1 MLDSTVLLISTR
13 CFARSSLLGS
23 EEVVRHLVLRPSQ
36 LRIDRPAKLIKL
48 EEIPVHPLVNLHDR
62 RLVPA
67 PVAVIRRAE
76 HRHHRLI
83 VRPLVPV
90 LHQLVRS
97 GDQVQAVAV
106 VELLRDVLTERV
118 PRASRGDAP
127 AAPVVGVGPQ
137 QVAHRAFVR
146 HLLRPRELAYVLQR
160 VQTGAQ
166 AAVRAEDLVLDS
178 RRQGQVVEH
187 VGDVLPHVRVAV
199 LAQALVV
206 EAVHLRDLPRLVV
219 AADDGDAIGVANLER
234 HHQRD
239 RLDRVITSVYVVAQE
254 EVVCVRRVSAKLEH
268 LQQVVKLSVDVADDR
283 HGRPHAVYVGLLAD
297 QTARALAQ
305 LQHLLLG

>member
-137 QVAHRAFVR
+137 QVAHRAVVR
-146 HLLRPRELAYVLQR
+146 YLLLPVDRPYLVDGCDRRGESAVHAEDAVVDDRRERQVIED
-160 VQTGAQ
+160 
-166 AAVRAEDLVLDS
+166 VRAVA
-178 RRQGQVVEH
+178 
-187 VGDVLPHVRVAV
+187 PHVDAAV
-199 LAQALVV
+199 LAKALVV

>member
-1 MLDSTVLLISTR
+1 MRQLQRGVETHHGGDGSRRRGSNAGGTRRRTRRSQRTDTRGIKRVTRTTLFEGLVGARTRRCRLASNVLLISTR

-67 PVAVIRRAE
+67 SVAVIRRAE

-206 EAVHLRDLPRLVV
+206 EAVHLRDLPALVV
-219 AADDGDAIGVANLER
+219 TPDQEYAVGVPNLER
-234 HHQRD
+234 Q
-239 RLDRVITSVYVVAQE
+239 QE
-254 EVVCVRRVSAKLEH
+254 
-268 LQQVVKLSVDVADDR
+268 
-283 HGRPHAVYVGLLAD
+283 
-297 QTARALAQ
+297 
-305 LQHLLLG
+305 